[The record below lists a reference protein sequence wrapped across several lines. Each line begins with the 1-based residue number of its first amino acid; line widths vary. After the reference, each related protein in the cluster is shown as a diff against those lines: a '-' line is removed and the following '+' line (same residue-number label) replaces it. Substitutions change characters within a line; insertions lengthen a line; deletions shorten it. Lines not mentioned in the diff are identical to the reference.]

1 MNRYQKTPIQSA
13 FVASVILAVIGVF
26 SNSTTYGQ
34 LTLTE
39 LTRYNLNA
47 AVSAATGTATGSP
60 ANPNYIGN
68 NPSAVAWNG
77 SRLFVAGVN
86 NGATGTSSQNTGV
99 IEVLNTNT
107 TGIVLSTSVQYGTRF
122 GFLATPNQRGYS
134 GLAMQGT
141 RVFAAF
147 DTGSVQAN
155 ALRGYDVSASGSA
168 NLLWSGSGRG
178 GAGVAIDPGYV
189 VSGSNQGGSGVGRG
203 TFGDG
208 VVGSSTRRALNDP
221 ATGASIYGFN
231 SGTAAPVP
239 AGFIWNAG
247 GTPRDLSFDPDTGDL
262 YGRASD
268 AVWKAVR
275 SGSNSA
281 GTPSAIFDAGDAT
294 VAAGQNIAFM
304 SNTTAGGDLLAFNL
318 KDGFSGG
325 TFQDYVRLSDTSG
338 AVQSTT
344 WNFLGG
350 TSPTSTNGFY
360 DFAYDITSQTLAVV
374 DASNLRVSIFG
385 FGAPA
390 PDTQLTWAADGST
403 SGGTGTWDTSSTTW
417 IGAYGP
423 SAWQPQANAL
433 FSGTSG
439 GTVTVA
445 AGGVSVGRGLSF
457 SANGYTV
464 AGAAISLT
472 GTTASTNNLFVGTG
486 LSATV
491 NANLAATSGLSKSGA
506 GALVVGGTISGGN
519 VVVENGTLTL
529 TAANTYT
536 GLTVVS
542 GGTLAL
548 QGAGRIGTGG
558 LNLGTTG
565 SSGVVDLTALTAGT
579 YSLPATGN
587 LTGAGT
593 LTGNGKTL
601 AVLGSLAPGSSA
613 GTITVGTGLSLD
625 LSNSGSSVFEITNPA
640 YTAGTYDLISGGGS
654 AVFGGILNLAFSGG
668 SYAEGTNVLQL
679 FANTGGRSGN
689 FSAVNATGLAPGQY
703 ATFNSVTGFV
713 SVVPE
718 PSTCF
723 SLAAGLVFGGWNVL
737 RRRRA
742 R

>member
-1 MNRYQKTPIQSA
+1 MGSVNLILNRVG
-13 FVASVILAVIGVF
+13 FAVIAGTLMAVAPAF
-26 SNSTTYGQ
+26 GQ
-34 LTLTE
+34 LQLTE
-39 LTRYNLNA
+39 LTRFNLNA
-47 AVSAATGTATGSP
+47 AMTPTTGTGGTGP
-60 ANPNYIGN
+60 NNPLYIGN

-77 SRLFVAGVN
+77 SRLFVAGIN
-86 NGATGTSSQNTGV
+86 NGAVPTASGTFSGIV
-99 IEVLNTNT
+99 EVLNTNT
-107 TGIVLSTSVQYGTRF
+107 TGIVASTSVQYGTRF
-122 GFLATPNQRGYS
+122 GFLSTPNQRGYS

-189 VSGSNQGGSGVGRG
+189 VSGSNQGGSGGGWG

-208 VVGSSTRRALNDP
+208 VAGSSTRRAVNDP
-221 ATGASIYGFN
+221 TTGASIYGFN
-231 SGTAAPVP
+231 SGTSAPVAP
-239 AGFIWNAG
+239 GFIWNTG
-247 GTPRDLSFDPDTGDL
+247 GTPRDLAFDPDTGDL
-262 YGRASD
+262 YGRSSD

-275 SGSNSA
+275 TGSNSA

-294 VAAGQNIAFM
+294 VALGQNIAFM

-318 KDGFSGG
+318 RDGFSGG

-350 TSPTSTNGFY
+350 TSPTSVTGFY

-390 PDTQLTWAADGST
+390 PDTQLTWAADGVN

-464 AGAAISLT
+464 AGNAISLT

-491 NANLAATSGLSKSGA
+491 NSNLAATSGLSKSGA
-506 GALVVGGTISGGN
+506 GTLVVGGTISGGTVFVN
-519 VVVENGTLTL
+519 NGTLTAAP
-529 TAANTYT
+529 TAAITASGISVLAT
-536 GLTVVS
+536 GTFDVTQLVGGYVVPGGQSLAGAGLVS
-542 GGTLAL
+542 GTVTMSSGATLSP
-548 QGAGRIGTGG
+548 GS
-558 LNLGTTG
+558 NLGT
-565 SSGVVDLTALTAGT
+565 L
-579 YSLPATGN
+579 
-587 LTGAGT
+587 
-593 LTGNGKTL
+593 
-601 AVLGSLAPGSSA
+601 
-613 GTITVGTGLSLD
+613 TVGGGL
-625 LSNSGSSVFEITNPA
+625 
-640 YTAGTYDLISGGGS
+640 
-654 AVFGGILNLAFSGG
+654 
-668 SYAEGTNVLQL
+668 
-679 FANTGGRSGN
+679 
-689 FSAVNATGLAPGQY
+689 
-703 ATFNSVTGFV
+703 TFNSVG
-713 SVVPE
+713 
-718 PSTCF
+718 
-723 SLAAGLVFGGWNVL
+723 NY
-737 RRRRA
+737 
-742 R
+742 

>member
-1 MNRYQKTPIQSA
+1 MNRYQKSPLQLA
-13 FVASVILAVIGVF
+13 FVASAVLSVVGVF
-26 SNSTTYGQ
+26 NNSAAFGQ
-34 LTLTE
+34 TLTLTE
-39 LTRYNLNA
+39 LTRFNLNA
-47 AVSAATGTATGSP
+47 AVLAATGTA

-77 SRLFVAGVN
+77 SRLFVAGIN
-86 NGATGTSSQNTGV
+86 NGATGTNSQNTGV

-107 TGIVLSTSVQYGTRF
+107 TGIVFSTAVQYGTRF

-134 GLAMQGT
+134 GLAMQGS
-141 RVFAAF
+141 RLFAAF
-147 DTGSVQAN
+147 DTGSVQVN
-155 ALRGYDVSASGSA
+155 ALRGYDIATQTTGT
-168 NLLWSGSGRG
+168 LWSDSGRG

-189 VSGSNQGGSGVGRG
+189 VSGSSQGGSGVGWG

-208 VVGSSTRRALNDP
+208 IAGSSTRRGLNDP

-231 SGTAAPVP
+231 SGTSAPVP
-239 AGFIWNAG
+239 AGFIWNTG
-247 GTPRDLSFDPDTGDL
+247 GLPRDLSFDPDTGDL
-262 YGRASD
+262 YGRASN

-294 VAAGQNIAFM
+294 ITTGQNIAFM
-304 SNTTAGGDLLAFNL
+304 SNTSAAGDLLAFNL

-350 TSPTSTNGFY
+350 TSPTSTNGYY

-390 PDTQLTWAADGST
+390 PDTQLTWAADGVN

-423 SAWQPQANAL
+423 SVWQPQANAL

-445 AGGVSVGRGLSF
+445 AGGVSIGRGLSF

-491 NANLAATSGLSKSGA
+491 NANLAATSGLSKSGS
-506 GALVVGGTISGGN
+506 GTLVVGGTISGGN

-529 TAANTYT
+529 AAANTYT
-536 GLTVVS
+536 GTTVVS

-565 SSGVVDLTALTAGT
+565 SSGAVDLTALTAGT
-579 YSLPATGN
+579 YSLPSTGN
-587 LTGAGT
+587 LAGVGT
-593 LTGNGKTL
+593 ITGNGKTL
-601 AVLGSLAPGSSA
+601 AVLGSMAPGNSA
-613 GTITVGTGLSLD
+613 GTITVGTGLSLN
-625 LSNSGSSVFEITNPA
+625 LSNSGSSVFEITSPA
-640 YTAGTYDLISGGGS
+640 FTAGTFDLVNGAGS
-654 AVFGGILNLAFSGG
+654 VVFGGILNLAFSGG
-668 SYAEGTNVLQL
+668 AYAEGTDVLQL

-689 FSAVNATGLAPGQY
+689 FSAVHATGLAAGQS
-703 ATFNSVTGFV
+703 ASFNPATGFIT
-713 SVVPE
+713 VVPE
-718 PSTCF
+718 PSTCA
-723 SLAAGLVFGGWNVL
+723 SLLAGLAFGCYTIF